1 MAVMKQI
8 IRSVAIVVLVA
19 GLAAAATPPSA
30 SQIMAE
36 AEAQASAQ
44 NKSILV
50 IFHASWCS
58 WCRRFEQFIASK
70 DVEPVITRHF
80 VIARVD
86 VQERDDKKPLDT
98 PGGDELMAKLGSQDA
113 NGLPFFAFLDSG
125 GKLIANSLRPVPGKN
140 QSENI
145 GHPVAPEEVDWF
157 LVMLHKA
164 VPTLTPGESAAVE
177 TYLRHQKVN

>member
-1 MAVMKQI
+1 MAVEF
-8 IRSVAIVVLVA
+8 AIADAILHSPPRPLSDVA
-19 GLAAAATPPSA
+19 GPERLKAV
-30 SQIMAE
+30 
-36 AEAQASAQ
+36 
-44 NKSILV
+44 IL
-50 IFHASWCS
+50 
-58 WCRRFEQFIASK
+58 R
-70 DVEPVITRHF
+70 
-80 VIARVD
+80 
-86 VQERDDKKPLDT
+86 LDT

-125 GKLIANSLRPVPGKN
+125 GKLIANSLRPAPGKN
-140 QSENI
+140 QGENI